1 MEAAADL
8 LDGGNGKNKSPQP
21 RRRRWW
27 YCSTTAV
34 TLLMFLLTNT
44 VSIVVSSGAGPS
56 LLRRYKP
63 STIRLWDGSAALL
76 ADLNATQAEL
86 DASRA
91 ELAGLHARVGT
102 ANELL
107 RTLLDAMTARDAA
120 AAATPATDV
129 GAVAGGWKRE
139 PAGELKLAVGPLNTS
154 VTAGDGRNATGDD
167 AAAVFPALGHA
178 CVRVQD
184 DLERYMNYTPGAE
197 CPSDEALVHRLMRS
211 GCEPLPRR
219 RCRAPSPKGYVQPTP
234 LPTSLWATPADTS
247 VIWDAYYPC
256 KNYSCLASSRGVDLR
271 RGGREK
277 ALWARDDGALSYS
290 IASVLA
296 TRPNGT
302 VRVGLD
308 LAGGGSS
315 NSYSPGTF
323 AALMLERGV
332 TVVTAAVSAGAPLNT
347 FVASRGLVS
356 VHVTAAQRLP
366 FFDRTLDIVHVAAGG
381 LDGGGGWTVPAGVM
395 LEFALFDVYRVL
407 RPGGLFWL
415 DHFPCPGAQLNATV
429 APMLGR
435 VGFKKLR
442 WNTGRGEKDQWY
454 ISALLE
460 RPMA

>member
-1 MEAAADL
+1 MEAADL
-8 LDGGNGKNKSPQP
+8 LDGNGKNKPPPQP
-21 RRRRWW
+21 RRRRW

-76 ADLNATQAEL
+76 ADLNATQADL
-86 DASRA
+86 AASRA
-91 ELAGLHARVGT
+91 ELAGLYARVGT

-107 RTLLDAMTARDAA
+107 RTLLDAMAARDAA
-120 AAATPATDV
+120 DIVAI
-129 GAVAGGWKRE
+129 AGGWKRE
-139 PAGELKLAVGPLNTS
+139 PSGELKLAVGPHNTS
-154 VTAGDGRNATGDD
+154 MTAGHGRNATGE
-167 AAAVFPALGHA
+167 AATAVFPALGHG

-184 DLERYMNYTPGAE
+184 DLERYMNYTPGGE
-197 CPSDEALVHRLMRS
+197 CPSDEALAHRLMRS
-211 GCEPLPRR
+211 GCEPLTRR
-219 RCRAPSPKGYVQPTP
+219 RCRAPSPKGYRQPSP
-234 LPTSLWATPADTS
+234 LPTSLWVTPPDTS
-247 VIWDAYYPC
+247 VLWDAYYPC

-271 RGGREK
+271 RVGREK
-277 ALWARDDGALSYS
+277 ARWARDDGALSYS
-290 IASVLA
+290 IATVLA

-308 LAGGGSS
+308 LAGGRS
-315 NSYSPGTF
+315 SYSPGTF
-323 AALMLERGV
+323 AARMLDHGV
-332 TVVTAAVSAGAPLNT
+332 TVVTAAVSAAAPLNS

-356 VHVTAAQRLP
+356 VHVTAAHRLP
-366 FFDRTLDIVHVAAGG
+366 FFDRTLDIVHAAAGG
-381 LDGGGGWTVPAGVM
+381 LGDGGGSRVPADVM

-442 WNTGRGEKDQWY
+442 WNTGRGKEKDQWY
-454 ISALLE
+454 VSALLE
-460 RPMA
+460 KPMA